1 LPALLEKRWQEDPSA
16 TFQDRIE
23 VSLLTEPQ
31 VLTLRVTFEQDAMT
45 AGLTLLE
52 STVELLGVLLE
63 DIE

>member
-1 LPALLEKRWQEDPSA
+1 MPALLEKRWQEDPSA

>member
-1 LPALLEKRWQEDPSA
+1 MPALLEKRWQEDPSA

-31 VLTLRVTFEQDAMT
+31 VLTLRVTFEEDAMT